1 MKEMNLFMILIGCTP
16 KNRLIEQH
24 DMFFGIANEL
34 KNLIP
39 SINNF
44 WPEANGVFHIDCWR
58 KVTRVGNYN
67 IEVIEKTN
75 FKNNFQLFFINLG
88 GYLPNEFEEYH
99 HKQLIVAKSKA
110 EAIKKVKETEFYKKF
125 SFKGAQSHIDD
136 YYGVA
141 VDEIFIVQDI
151 LYPEFKEK
159 YQLKITEATENK
171 LDKNNIGYLN
181 IQKMLKEK

>member
-1 MKEMNLFMILIGCTP
+1 MKLYMILIGCTP

-24 DMFFGIANEL
+24 DMYFGIAEEL

-39 SINNF
+39 NMNRF
-44 WPEANGVFHIDCWR
+44 WPEAEGVFHIDCWR

-136 YYGVA
+136 YYGVDI
-141 VDEIFIVQDI
+141 DEIYNVEDI
-151 LYPEFKEK
+151 LPLEFKTN
-159 YQLKITEATENK
+159 YQLKITESIDSKE
-171 LDKNNIGYLN
+171 DVNNIGYLK
-181 IQKMLKEK
+181 IQKLARQ